1 MFEQLLDVALALA
14 GLQIGLDGLGE
25 GEEVLWVEIDFLLGT
40 QLAIQADLVR
50 FGFVSFASALVYA
63 LLALPGW
70 DRSGEP
76 PEPAAL
82 VDRERHDALL
92 HKNNSSICRGEISTC
107 LSTQ

>member
-14 GLQIGLDGLGE
+14 SFQVGLDGLRE
-25 GEEVLWVEIDFLLGT
+25 GEEVLRVEVHFLLRAD
-40 QLAIQADLVR
+40 LAIQTDLVR
-50 FGFVSFASALVYA
+50 FDFVSFASALVYA
-63 LLALPGW
+63 LLAFSGR
-70 DRSGEP
+70 DRSREP

-82 VDRERHDALL
+82 VDGERHDALP